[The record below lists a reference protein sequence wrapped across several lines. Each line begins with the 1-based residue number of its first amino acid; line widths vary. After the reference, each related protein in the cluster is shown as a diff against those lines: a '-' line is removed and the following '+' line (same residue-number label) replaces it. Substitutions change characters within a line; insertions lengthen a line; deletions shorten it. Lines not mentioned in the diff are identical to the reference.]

1 VTARATSPIRTVLI
15 GATGRMGH
23 EVLRVFRE
31 YPALKLT
38 GAVASTWNVALG
50 EDAGIGA
57 GLGAIGVPVSADLP
71 ALLGSAQLAID
82 FSTAEAASSHVAAC
96 AQARVPLLLGTT
108 GLPAELEGTLASAAL
123 AIPLLAAP
131 NTSLGIAVLVEL
143 VRQAAT
149 ALPADY
155 DIEIVETH
163 HRHKRDAPSGT
174 AIALGAAAAS
184 ARGVEFTG
192 PPGSAGASGPRSTGQ
207 VGFASVRGG
216 DAVGEHTVLFLGQG
230 ERLSL
235 QHAATDR
242 AVFARGAL
250 RAGQWLAAQPPGR
263 YRMSDVFSSKS
274 DS

>member
-1 VTARATSPIRTVLI
+1 VTARATGPIRTVLV

-23 EVLRVFRE
+23 EVLRVLRE
-31 YPALKLT
+31 YPALTLT

-50 EDAGIGA
+50 EDAGLSA
-57 GLGAIGVPVSADLP
+57 GLGAIGVPITADLP
-71 ALLGSAQLAID
+71 PLLGSAQLAID
-82 FSTAEAASSHVAAC
+82 FSTAEAASSHLAAC
-96 AQARVPLLLGTT
+96 AHARVPLLLGTT
-108 GLPAELEGTLASAAL
+108 GLAPELEGALASAAA

-131 NTSLGIAVLVEL
+131 NTSLGIAVLIEL

-149 ALPADY
+149 ALPAGY

-174 AIALGAAAAS
+174 ALALGAAAAR
-184 ARGVEFTG
+184 ARGVEFTP
-192 PPGSAGASGPRSTGQ
+192 PPGSPGPRSDGQ

-235 QHAATDR
+235 QHSATDR

-263 YRMSDVFSSKS
+263 YRMSDVFTTKS
-274 DS
+274 EA